1 LTIRGIKQTLLY
13 ARDHPGP
20 PALALDLP
28 WQPLALPFH
37 SRTAFAP
44 TVLHCRCTA
53 AAELCLA
60 CCCGLRLM
68 LAVMDSLNQIKLLN
82 SARLYSDDLTEAMRA
97 IASKGE
103 PQFTKP

>member
-1 LTIRGIKQTLLY
+1 
-13 ARDHPGP
+13 
-20 PALALDLP
+20 
-28 WQPLALPFH
+28 
-37 SRTAFAP
+37 
-44 TVLHCRCTA
+44 
-53 AAELCLA
+53 
-60 CCCGLRLM
+60 M